1 MFNYWKWFILQ
12 AKLFFPVGELH
23 VLSADQKNPN
33 KDEFQIY
40 CLCVSSTSVVAKEK
54 YALGIYC
61 LQDVMKKN
69 KTHNQ
74 RKRQCVFTQWGLIP
88 ELRDVAHTHWLD
100 VDVRLSVESITRV
113 PQANSSDLAQRHRM
127 SQHGLVRGCWCLTK
141 VETHFLHTGHVNK

>member
-40 CLCVSSTSVVAKEK
+40 CLCVSSTCVVAKEK

-61 LQDVMKKN
+61 LQDVMKK
-69 KTHNQ
+69 KHTTRERDSVCSHNQ
-74 RKRQCVFTQWGLIP
+74 GSYLSEGMSLT
-88 ELRDVAHTHWLD
+88 HT
-100 VDVRLSVESITRV
+100 
-113 PQANSSDLAQRHRM
+113 DLMWM
-127 SQHGLVRGCWCLTK
+127 SACL
-141 VETHFLHTGHVNK
+141 